1 MFEFGAHSLKKKS
14 LSNLNLL
21 KMRVWKF
28 NTFCRIAE
36 MQKMAFPVSDWQV
49 QCDQMTILF
58 VQTFAMYN
66 NGNVPKSITYFLKLE
81 QHFATYYINLP
92 EMVKYF
98 YNFAKVAKFRHIWS
112 HCFQRLSCSYSF
124 LSSALKLT
132 ESAILLNWVEAKCER
147 LNWRRGGTILLDT
160 LTVRFFCKYRISFLF
175 SLLSHYIRKVIGN
188 MAC

>member
-1 MFEFGAHSLKKKS
+1 MEKYGALNNKERMVNVWIRCTFIEKKL

-147 LNWRRGGTILLDT
+147 LNWRRGGQHTSRHFDCSI
-160 LTVRFFCKYRISFLF
+160 FL
-175 SLLSHYIRKVIGN
+175 
-188 MAC
+188 

>member
-112 HCFQRLSCSYSF
+112 HCFQ
-124 LSSALKLT
+124 SA
-132 ESAILLNWVEAKCER
+132 SLLNWVEAKCER
-147 LNWRRGGTILLDT
+147 LNWRRGGATYFSTLWLFDFFVNTELVFCSVYFHTIS
-160 LTVRFFCKYRISFLF
+160 VR
-175 SLLSHYIRKVIGN
+175 
-188 MAC
+188 